1 MSKKQNYHTIRYGQ
15 KDGEIKFG
23 HIHKDEVQS
32 AVMLRSGY
40 DYRHYMTFDADDG
53 RKGYTTQRTPAT
65 HQIKCGDDTPDESP
79 AFFVDAIN
87 GDVVINA
94 PNGRIKLIAKNI
106 DLVASGVDNK
116 NGIIT
121 IDANEAISCFT
132 KNFTVESKSKAK
144 IVSSGVCELVGEGI
158 MNIYG
163 GLFDCVDGRTK
174 TNPSK
179 FATAFEEQQKGEMPL
194 F

>member
-1 MSKKQNYHTIRYGQ
+1 MSKKRNYHTVRYGQ

-23 HIHKDEVQS
+23 HLHDDDVQS

-40 DYRHYMTFDADDG
+40 DYRHYMSLDADDK
-53 RKGYTTQRTPAT
+53 RKGFTTQRTPAT
-65 HQIKCGDDTPDESP
+65 HQIKCGDDVPDELP
-79 AFFVDAIN
+79 AFFVDAVN

-94 PNGRIKLIAKNI
+94 PNGRIRLIGKNVDI
-106 DLVASGVDNK
+106 IASGVDNE
-116 NGIIT
+116 NGVIT
-121 IDANEAISCFT
+121 LDGNEGITCYT
-132 KNFTVESKSKAK
+132 KNFTVESKSRTK
-144 IVSSGVCELVGEGI
+144 IVSSGICELVGEGI

-174 TNPSK
+174 SKGSK
-179 FATAFEEQQKGEMPL
+179 FATKFEEQQKGTPPL